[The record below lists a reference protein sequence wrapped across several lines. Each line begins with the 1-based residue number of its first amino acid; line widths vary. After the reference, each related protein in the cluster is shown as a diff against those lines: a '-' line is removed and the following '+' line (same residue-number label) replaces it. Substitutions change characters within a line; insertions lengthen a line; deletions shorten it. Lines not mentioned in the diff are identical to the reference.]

1 MAKGEKFMSEEFNGY
16 YRFPT
21 IYNDQIA
28 FVAEDDIWVVSSSGG
43 VARRL
48 TTNVGEISDLTF
60 SEDGKWIAFTGRDEG
75 VPDVY
80 IIPSTGGV
88 PIRLTYLGANSK
100 VLCWHDGKIIFSSN
114 YTQPFKRITS
124 LWEVD
129 VEDKRKLKQLDF
141 GIATEI
147 SFGKEKG
154 IVLGRKTG
162 DPARWKKYRG
172 GTAGELLIDVE
183 GNYNF
188 RKLIDLKSNFAN
200 PIWIQDRIYFVS
212 DHEDVANIYSCTV
225 EGKDLKKHTYHN
237 DFYVRNP
244 KSDGNNIVYHA
255 GSDIYILNL
264 STNVSEKV
272 DIKYYST
279 LPQRNRKFV
288 ESTQYFEGFSI
299 SKDAENLISTHRGK
313 SFYYNNWYGP
323 VKQLGKESGVR
334 YRLTTYL
341 NLEDEEKAVTI
352 SDENNNEHIEVYDLK
367 SGNLIDKVEEYDLGR
382 VMNIVASPK
391 DEEILLTNQRN
402 ELILIDLRNHKKIDV
417 DKSTVGPIN
426 GYSFSPDGRWIA
438 YSKFINSKQ
447 AAIMIFDKVKGE
459 MHQVTEPILLDV
471 DPVFDPDGKYLYFI
485 SYRIFNPIEDRLQ
498 MNAAFAKGTKPYLIT
513 LKKDFFSPFQEISK
527 SENKEKGKDKE
538 EEEEIKV
545 DIDFDNI
552 ADRIIPFPVRE
563 ERYVNIQAAKDK
575 VFYTISTVSG
585 VLEDEE
591 DMLSEKHEKLT
602 LKYYD
607 LIEKEEKTYL
617 EGISGFQI
625 SEDKEKIAILI
636 DNGLR
641 ILKTSNPPSP
651 EQEKECENKY
661 TRKCGWI
668 DFHRVN
674 VEVQPLL
681 EWRQMLCEAW
691 RLQKFYFWNKD
702 KLDEIEWDKI
712 LEKYYPLV
720 ERIATRTEFSDLIW
734 EMQGELKS
742 SHAYEMGG
750 EYKPKPV
757 YKIGYLGADLI
768 LDEDRNLYKISH
780 IVKGDIWDEKNK
792 PPLLGPGVEVKEG
805 DYLLSIN
812 GIEIKDKIPN
822 EILVNYSGKDVE
834 IVVSNGD
841 NIEHKRKY
849 VVKTLKDETS
859 LRYREWVEQ
868 NKKYVHEKTD
878 SRIGYIHIP
887 DMGYTGYAEFHRN
900 FLSEVK
906 YDGLIIDVR
915 VNSGGFVSSMILDKL
930 NRKFIGYDLSPYRE
944 AEAYQYDSVRGPMVA
959 ITNEFAGSDGDIF
972 SHSFKLLKLG
982 KLIGKRTWGGVI
994 GIWPRNP
1001 LIDHTITTQP
1011 EMAFWFKDVGWD
1023 VENYGTDPDI
1033 EIDITPKDYKEKKDP
1048 QLDMAIEI
1056 VLQQLKEDPPIA
1068 SKDIK
1073 KP

>member
-1 MAKGEKFMSEEFNGY
+1 MSKEFNGY

-28 FVAEDDIWVVSSSGG
+28 YVAEDDIWMVSSSGG
-43 VARRL
+43 IARRL

-75 VPDVY
+75 VPDIY

-100 VLCWHDGKIIFSSN
+100 VLCWHNGKVIFSSN

-124 LWEVD
+124 LWEVN

-147 SFGKEKG
+147 AFGKEKG
-154 IVLGRKTG
+154 VVLGRKTG
-162 DPARWKKYRG
+162 DLARWKKYRG
-172 GTAGELLIDVE
+172 GTAGELLIDID

-188 RKLIDLKSNFAN
+188 KKLLDLKSNFAN
-200 PIWIQDRIYFVS
+200 PIWINDRIYFIS

-244 KSDGNNIVYHA
+244 KSDGKNIVYHA
-255 GSDIYILNL
+255 GSDIYIYNL
-264 STNVSEKV
+264 ANNVSEKV
-272 DIKYYST
+272 NIKYYST
-279 LPQRNRKFV
+279 LPQRNRKFADPT
-288 ESTQYFEGFSI
+288 EYFEGFSI
-299 SKDAENLISTHRGK
+299 SKDAEKLITTHRGK

-323 VKQLGKESGVR
+323 VKQLGKENGVR
-334 YRLTTYL
+334 YRLSTYL
-341 NLEDEEKAVTI
+341 NLKDEEKAVTI
-352 SDENNNEHIEVYDLK
+352 SDENNYEHIEVYDLET
-367 SGNLIDKVEEYDLGR
+367 GELIKKIEQYDLGR
-382 VMNIVASPK
+382 VTDIVASPK

-402 ELILIDLRNHKKIDV
+402 ELILIDLRN
-417 DKSTVGPIN
+417 DKRTNIEKSSLGPIN
-426 GYSFSPDGRWIA
+426 GFSFSPDGRWIA

-447 AAIMIFDKVKGE
+447 AAIMIFDKKKDE
-459 MHQVTEPILLDV
+459 KHQVTEPVLLDV
-471 DPVFDPDGKYLYFI
+471 DPVFDPEGKYLYFL
-485 SYRIFNPIEDRLQ
+485 SYRIFNPIEDRFQ
-498 MNAAFAKGTKPYLIT
+498 MNLTFAKGTKPYLIT
-513 LKKDFFSPFQEISK
+513 LKKDILSPFQETVKNEGI
-527 SENKEKGKDKE
+527 EKESDKE
-538 EEEEIKV
+538 NEKEALV

-552 ADRIIPFPVRE
+552 NQRILPFPVSE
-563 ERYVNIQAAKDK
+563 ERYENIQAAKNK
-575 VFYTISTVSG
+575 VFYTISQVNG

-602 LKYYD
+602 LKYFD
-607 LIEKEEKTYL
+607 FIEKEEKTFL
-617 EGISGFQI
+617 EDISEFQI
-625 SEDKEKIAILI
+625 SEDKEKVMVQTG
-636 DNGLR
+636 DELR
-641 ILKTSNPPSP
+641 VLDISNPPSS
-651 EQEKECENKY
+651 EQEKECKNKY
-661 TRKCGWI
+661 TRKYGWI
-668 DFHRVN
+668 DFQRIN

-681 EWRQMLCEAW
+681 EWKQMFCEAW
-691 RLQKFYFWNKD
+691 RLQNFYFWSKE
-702 KLDEIEWDKI
+702 KLDEIKWNEI
-712 LEKYYPLV
+712 FENYYPLV
-720 ERIATRTEFSDLIW
+720 DRITTRTEFSDLIW

-757 YKIGYLGADLI
+757 YKIGYLGADLT
-768 LDEDRNLYKISH
+768 LDEDKNLYKISH
-780 IVKGDIWDEKNK
+780 IVNGDIWDEKNK
-792 PPLLGPGVEVKEG
+792 PPLLGAGVEVTEG

-812 GIEIKDKIPN
+812 GIEIREKLPN
-822 EILVNYSGKDVE
+822 ELLVNYSGKDVE
-834 IVVSNGD
+834 IVVSSSD

-849 VVKTLKDETS
+849 IVKALKDETS
-859 LRYREWVEQ
+859 LRYREWVEK
-868 NKKYVHEKTD
+868 NKKYVHEKTN

-900 FLSEVK
+900 FLSEVR
-906 YDGLIIDVR
+906 YEGLIVDVR

-930 NRKFIGYDLSPYRE
+930 NRKFIGYDLSPFRE

-1001 LIDHTITTQP
+1001 LIDQTITTQP

-1033 EIDITPKDYKEKKDP
+1033 EVDIKPKDYKEKRDP

-1056 VLQQLKEDPPIA
+1056 VLNQLKENPPIKA
-1068 SKDIK
+1068 KDIK